1 MINIVENSLWLNI
14 NRGDTMKSQ
23 VNAVFCGFMGL
34 GLLLLAGCATSP
46 GGIAASSTP
55 LEGRKYKVLEK
66 TSATSNCVRL
76 LGIIP
81 ISGSNNMRSA
91 VDKVGGDALIDV
103 TVEGFNQYWILFSR
117 DVTYVEGIGIR
128 FEK

>member
-1 MINIVENSLWLNI
+1 MIKLHKKVFIWALVGVVVSLL
-14 NRGDTMKSQ
+14 D
-23 VNAVFCGFMGL
+23 
-34 GLLLLAGCATSP
+34 GCATMP

-55 LEGRKYKVLEK
+55 LEGRKYKVLER
-66 TSATSNCVRL
+66 TSATSNCIRL
-76 LGIIP
+76 FGIIP
-81 ISGSNNMRSA
+81 ISGSNNTRSA
-91 VDKVGGDALIDV
+91 VDKAARKVGGDALIDV

>member
-1 MINIVENSLWLNI
+1 MKHQLNAMI
-14 NRGDTMKSQ
+14 
-23 VNAVFCGFMGL
+23 CGVVGMGI
-34 GLLLLAGCATSP
+34 LLFTGCATSP

-91 VDKVGGDALIDV
+91 VDKAARKVGGDALIDV

>member
-1 MINIVENSLWLNI
+1 MKREAHAMIGGLV
-14 NRGDTMKSQ
+14 G
-23 VNAVFCGFMGL
+23 MGL
-34 GLLLLAGCATSP
+34 FLLTGCATSP

-76 LGIIP
+76 LGLIP

-91 VDKVGGDALIDV
+91 VDKAARKVGGDALIDV